1 MNDLPNAT
9 PLRLVLETLLGDN
22 PYNDDYPR
30 DPLITFEIDSKGCVH
45 RVFFALYGRLGTYRG
60 ELRQIPRNWPK
71 NTSFASAGNCTLS
84 IERYYSEN
92 RITIASE
99 NIRRAFLTVARE
111 KFEQDMGGNES

>member
-1 MNDLPNAT
+1 MNNLPNAK
-9 PLRLVLETLLGDN
+9 PSHIVFETLLGDN
-22 PYNDDYPR
+22 PYNDDYPKEL
-30 DPLITFEIDSKGCVH
+30 LITFEKSPSGEIH
-45 RVFFALYGRLGTYRG
+45 RVFFALYGRLGNYRG
-60 ELRQIPRNWPK
+60 EVRQLPRNWPK